1 MPQFREQRY
10 YMKTFINKGEFMKFL
25 IMCTLVFLT
34 QYTFAKEKKDRA
46 PSQVS
51 GDVGK
56 TFSLA
61 FSKAASTPGLRQ
73 PLELGLAP
81 ARVSQLFNVVSKTF
95 GKNNH
100 IDLQIR
106 VIVEST
112 GGSTDVSPRKQ
123 IYFGIYSENE
133 MSDAIA
139 NYSLGYA
146 YEVKSV
152 KRLDGGLYE
161 ITGKFSEFNKESK
174 IVINAVKAVNELEN
188 LSCEEF
194 SACTLKSDIT
204 ISKK

>member
-1 MPQFREQRY
+1 
-10 YMKTFINKGEFMKFL
+10 MKFL
-25 IMCTLVFLT
+25 VICALLVFAT
-34 QYTFAKEKKDRA
+34 EHTFAKEKKDRS

-61 FSKAASTPGLRQ
+61 FDNAASTPGARK
-73 PLELGLAP
+73 PLELGVAP
-81 ARVSQLFNVVSKTF
+81 ARVSQIFNIVNKKF
-95 GKNNH
+95 GKNSD

-123 IYFGIYSENE
+123 VYFGIYSENE

-139 NYSLGYA
+139 NYSLGRA
-146 YEVKSV
+146 YEVQSV

-161 ITGKFSEFNKESK
+161 ITGKFADFNKVSK
-174 IVINAVKAVNELEN
+174 IVINAVKAVKELES

-194 SACTLKSDIT
+194 SVCTLKSDIVVQ
-204 ISKK
+204 KK